1 MKSALQLLNQTL
13 WVLGKICSNTF
24 EKNYWQPML
33 NSQIIEG
40 INPDQV
46 VTIAIISSRDSYL
59 RGSKYPTEPTFDP
72 NGAGHWNNL

>member
-1 MKSALQLLNQTL
+1 
-13 WVLGKICSNTF
+13 
-24 EKNYWQPML
+24 ML